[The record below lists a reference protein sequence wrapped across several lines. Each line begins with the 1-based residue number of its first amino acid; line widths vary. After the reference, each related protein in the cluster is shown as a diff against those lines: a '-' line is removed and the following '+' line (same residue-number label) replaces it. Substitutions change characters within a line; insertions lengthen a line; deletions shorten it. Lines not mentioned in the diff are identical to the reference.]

1 MNQET
6 LDRLDL
12 AENLGC
18 KAATEIKNILTFPE
32 IPEDV
37 NKVDFVSAKLQ
48 ESIKDGT
55 DLYEVLEESLGI
67 IDGLSL
73 PRLPAKAL
81 DLLIQTIFQLDSF
94 AEESDDYVDLA
105 GNHELSF
112 LLTDL
117 LLAPQL
123 SEETLSFV
131 LGQESDL
138 GHGVTNW
145 DGVPSHYFAIAISPR
160 FGTETLDKVFADF
173 AGAMSVELLQNPN
186 SSNELIKTIHAFD
199 LATNLSHH
207 NPYDWKTTSGIQNAI
222 TDAFPGVSAE
232 ILDLAKSFD
241 WSTFNGPIE
250 IFEAIIDWRLN
261 ARSHINNF
269 PFVSQLPR
277 FYQKL

>member
-18 KAATEIKNILTFPE
+18 KAATEIKNSLTFPE

-37 NKVDFVSAKLQ
+37 NKLDIVSLKLQ
-48 ESIKDGT
+48 ESIKDGA
-55 DLYEVLEESLGI
+55 DLYEVLEDSLDVIG
-67 IDGLSL
+67 GLNL
-73 PRLPAKAL
+73 QRLPAKSL
-81 DLLIQTIFQLDSF
+81 DLIIQTIFRLDNF

-105 GNHELSF
+105 GNYELSF

-117 LLAPQL
+117 LLAPLL

-138 GHGVTNW
+138 GHGVTGW

-160 FGTETLDKVFADF
+160 FATETLDKVFTDF
-173 AGAMSVELLQNPN
+173 AGAMSAELLQNPN
-186 SSNELIKTIHAFD
+186 SSNELIKTIDAFD
-199 LATNLSHH
+199 LATNLSHD

-241 WSTFNGPIE
+241 WSNFNGPIE

-261 ARSHINNF
+261 ARSHKNNF

-277 FYQKL
+277 FWRE